1 MENKKIK
8 CYTISMGEDSKLID
22 PDIQN
27 ILDTIQIELEENCTE
42 ADPLSFDF
50 GIVHLTQEEID
61 NLPEFDGF

>member
-1 MENKKIK
+1 MEKIK

-50 GIVHLTQEEID
+50 GVVYLTQYEID
-61 NLPEFDGF
+61 DLPEFDGF